1 MKKLSVVISVISL
14 CSLCLLVNIAT
25 VKASYLNYSHTT
37 YSLQNPVTLDGKWT
51 SPTEWTDGGDTTF
64 GNTSNAVFRSKW
76 EMVSDGSAFS
86 VFQYIIVEILNDNTN
101 DTGDYWQFC
110 FDGDE
115 SGGAAPKAGDIA
127 SDTMDIRIDIL
138 GHNNLTAYY
147 GTGTGWSPVSAPATF
162 QWSNAINTS
171 PTSSTPHWILE
182 VKIDKINFGIAADY
196 WLRVAYYDASR
207 AAAGVQAWPPTSRD
221 VPDNWGDIPYVS
233 GAIPENLA
241 VGVVVL
247 LSSVAVLVGSFVL
260 RKKKTLRLQPA
271 VLLK

>member
-1 MKKLSVVISVISL
+1 LKKLSVVISVISL
-14 CSLCLLVNIAT
+14 CGLCLLVNIAT
-25 VKASYLNYSHTT
+25 VKASYLDYSHTT
-37 YSLQNPVTLDGKWT
+37 YTLQNPVTLDGKWT
-51 SPTEWTDGGDTTF
+51 TTTEWTDGGDTHF

-86 VFQYIIVEILNDNTN
+86 VYQYIIVEILNDNTN

-115 SGGAAPKAGDIA
+115 SGGTAPQAGDIT

-138 GHNNLTAYY
+138 SHSNLTEYY
-147 GTGTGWSPVSAPATF
+147 GTGTGWSPVSAPSTF
-162 QWSNAINTS
+162 QWKDAINSS

-182 VKIDKINFGIAADY
+182 VKIDKINFGIAANY

-221 VPDNWGDIPYVS
+221 VPNNWGDIPYSSDV
-233 GAIPENLA
+233 IPENLS
-241 VGVVVL
+241 VGVAVL
-247 LSSVAVLVGSFVL
+247 LSSVAVFVGSFGF
-260 RKKKTLRLQPA
+260 RKKRINRLATSCLR
-271 VLLK
+271 